1 MTSFYDAH
9 LYSFKRVLLQA
20 LIKSLSF
27 EEFILIRME
36 LLLNF
41 NLKCIFIDMLITNTR
56 DCT

>member
-1 MTSFYDAH
+1 MTSFYGAH

-36 LLLNF
+36 L
-41 NLKCIFIDMLITNTR
+41 
-56 DCT
+56 